1 MKTKKAFSLL
11 EIVMAMAFMS
21 VALLSMFWM
30 NRASNKGSMD
40 AYYELLAFSL
50 AKEPIE
56 VFRSFG
62 YDCVRQIADGNVA
75 SPKRYKIGSAEPITF
90 DDTDMLQYPAEA
102 KLFQRRIDLKVE
114 QSGSV
119 NAVRVTVTVSNVG
132 QSKAAVWMSRNAVK
146 LEGLIV
152 ESPK

>member
-1 MKTKKAFSLL
+1 
-11 EIVMAMAFMS
+11 MAFMS
-21 VALLSMFWM
+21 VAMLSMFWM

-56 VFRSFG
+56 VFRGFG
-62 YDCVRQIADGNVA
+62 YDCVKQIAEGKVA

-102 KLFQRRIDLKVE
+102 KLFQRQIDLKPE
-114 QSGSV
+114 SGGV
-119 NAVRVTVTVSNVG
+119 NAIRITVTVSNIG
-132 QSKAAVWMSRNAVK
+132 QSRAAVWMSRNSVK

-152 ESPK
+152 ESPR